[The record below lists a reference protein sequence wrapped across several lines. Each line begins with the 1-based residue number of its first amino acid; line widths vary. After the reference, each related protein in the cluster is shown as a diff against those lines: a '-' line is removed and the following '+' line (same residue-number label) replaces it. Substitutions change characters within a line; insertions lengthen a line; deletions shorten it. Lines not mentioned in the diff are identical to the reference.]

1 MMLVELLMQLLI
13 NMLLDPELFRILH
26 NCTYQI
32 YTVIFASNSLVT
44 TYCPPYV
51 SLNTYHATSS
61 STWVAVLRSLVDR
74 ENRL

>member
-13 NMLLDPELFRILH
+13 NMLLELFRILH

-74 ENRL
+74 EKRL